1 MQTLIPEIWGMAAV
15 TAKETTKS
23 LYSFM
28 VQVFGGPM
36 VPRLWDYL
44 PPTVPLN
51 GHTLSFIFTPLRMSE
66 ALIQTFS
73 ELN

>member
-1 MQTLIPEIWGMAAV
+1 MKTLIPETWGMAAAM
-15 TAKETTKS
+15 AKETTKS
-23 LYSFM
+23 LYSFV

-44 PPTVPLN
+44 LPTVPLN
-51 GHTLSFIFTPLRMSE
+51 GHTPSFIFTPLWMSE